1 MKRIAIGSDHAGYEE
16 PQPYYKP
23 AMIAHLEH
31 MGYTIIDC
39 GPNTPDSVD
48 YPDYANKVCE
58 AILSGEADVGILLC
72 GTGMG
77 ISMAA
82 NRHKGIRA
90 AVCVRPEMAYLT
102 REHNDA
108 NVLCLGKRILTLR
121 ECLNLIDIFLNTHFS
136 GGERHC
142 RRIDKMG

>member
-1 MKRIAIGSDHAGYEE
+1 MKTIAIGSDHAGYED
-16 PQPYYKP
+16 PPPHYKP

-31 MGYTIIDC
+31 QGHKVIDC
-39 GPNTPDSVD
+39 GPYDPGSVD

-58 AILSGEADVGILLC
+58 TILSGEADVGVLLC

-77 ISMAA
+77 VSMAA

-90 AVCVRPEMAYLT
+90 AVCLRPEMAYLT

-108 NVLCLGKRILTLR
+108 NILCLGKRILTLR

-142 RRIDKMG
+142 RRIEKMG